1 MRAIYKRELKSYF
14 CSMTGYV
21 FIAFMTMFMGIYF
34 MVYNMIN
41 GYPYFSYTLNSILM
55 ILMIAV
61 PILTMRS
68 MSDEHRA
75 RTDQLLLTSP
85 VSVWGIV
92 MGKFLSMVTILAV
105 PMAIACLCPL
115 IIRSAGTAYL
125 TEDYASILAFFLLG
139 CVYIAIGLFISSLTE
154 SQLIAAAGTF
164 GILLLS
170 ILWPGLLNFIPAAAS
185 GSLVGF
191 LILWTLVC
199 FIIYRLTGHIPLS
212 LGLEAAGAAVLIGT
226 FFVKQS
232 IFERALTGLLGK
244 IVLTDVFDGIVSSHM
259 LDVSGLVY
267 YLSVAGILLF
277 LTVQSIEKRRWS

>member
-1 MRAIYKRELKSYF
+1 
-14 CSMTGYV
+14 
-21 FIAFMTMFMGIYF
+21 
-34 MVYNMIN
+34 
-41 GYPYFSYTLNSILM
+41 
-55 ILMIAV
+55 
-61 PILTMRS
+61 
-68 MSDEHRA
+68 
-75 RTDQLLLTSP
+75 
-85 VSVWGIV
+85 
-92 MGKFLSMVTILAV
+92 
-105 PMAIACLCPL
+105 MAIACLCPL

-199 FIIYRLTGHIPLS
+199 FILYRLTGHIPLS

>member
-1 MRAIYKRELKSYF
+1 
-14 CSMTGYV
+14 
-21 FIAFMTMFMGIYF
+21 

-185 GSLVGF
+185 GSLGRFPYPVDPGVF
-191 LILWTLVC
+191 
-199 FIIYRLTGHIPLS
+199 YHIP
-212 LGLEAAGAAVLIGT
+212 ADRPYPP
-226 FFVKQS
+226 FP
-232 IFERALTGLLGK
+232 RTG
-244 IVLTDVFDGIVSSHM
+244 SSR
-259 LDVSGLVY
+259 SGSPY
-267 YLSVAGILLF
+267 RNLF
-277 LTVQSIEKRRWS
+277 RKAEHV

>member
-1 MRAIYKRELKSYF
+1 
-14 CSMTGYV
+14 
-21 FIAFMTMFMGIYF
+21 
-34 MVYNMIN
+34 
-41 GYPYFSYTLNSILM
+41 
-55 ILMIAV
+55 
-61 PILTMRS
+61 
-68 MSDEHRA
+68 
-75 RTDQLLLTSP
+75 
-85 VSVWGIV
+85 
-92 MGKFLSMVTILAV
+92 MVTILAV

-191 LILWTLVC
+191 LVW

-232 IFERALTGLLGK
+232 MFERALTGLLGK

>member
-139 CVYIAIGLFISSLTE
+139 CVYIAIGLFISSL
-154 SQLIAAAGTF
+154 AAAGTF

-199 FIIYRLTGHIPLS
+199 FILYRLTGHIPLS

-232 IFERALTGLLGK
+232 MFERALTGLLGK